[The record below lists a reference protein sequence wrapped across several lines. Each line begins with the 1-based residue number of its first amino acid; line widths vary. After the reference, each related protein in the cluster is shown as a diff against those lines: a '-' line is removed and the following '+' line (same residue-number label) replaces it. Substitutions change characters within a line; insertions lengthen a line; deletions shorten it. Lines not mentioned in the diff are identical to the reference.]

1 MLRLLQASHAPF
13 RLDTAFVEAR
23 NRPSLAQLFDSN
35 ELFARYDD
43 GKQRAFAFLRN
54 NPPEQM
60 SADLNL
66 DGLFGSWMQRL
77 RTNDENYYD
86 AHCSVFTPSSFELLV
101 RDAAYLGL
109 VPFDVVEI
117 FDAGCEF
124 HAHLRVE
131 QSAEV
136 LRPANHEQT
145 RNALL
150 HRIQDEAT
158 ETSTKHQ
165 ETRSALED
173 LDEASKRVHQLEET
187 AQKLD
192 DDNVYQRQLNKSI
205 RGSLTWKLVCKRW
218 FDRTYRGLACAR

>member
-1 MLRLLQASHAPF
+1 
-13 RLDTAFVEAR
+13 
-23 NRPSLAQLFDSN
+23 
-35 ELFARYDD
+35 
-43 GKQRAFAFLRN
+43 
-54 NPPEQM
+54 M
-60 SADLNL
+60 SADFSL
-66 DGLFGSWMQRL
+66 DVLFGDWMQRL

-109 VPFDVVEI
+109 VPFGVVEI

-136 LRPANHEQT
+136 LKPANHEQT

-165 ETRSALED
+165 EMRSALEALGD
-173 LDEASKRVHQLEET
+173 PGNKRLDQLEET
-187 AQKLD
+187 VRRLD

-205 RGSLTWKLVCKRW
+205 RGSLTWKVVSPLWRLET
-218 FDRTYRGLACAR
+218 RNARKKNRRESPK